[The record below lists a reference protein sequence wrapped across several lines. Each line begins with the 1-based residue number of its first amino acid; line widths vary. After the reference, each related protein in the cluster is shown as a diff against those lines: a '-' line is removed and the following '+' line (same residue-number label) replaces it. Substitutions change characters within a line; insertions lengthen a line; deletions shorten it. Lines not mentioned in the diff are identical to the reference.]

1 MQDSYVGDIGDL
13 AKLGLLRA
21 LSKGERQL
29 GVAWYLYPHEEGPDG
44 QHIGYLGQPNTIWRP
59 LDPDLFD
66 GLQGIIARWRNHEG
80 ERSVMDAAYRGLLP
94 GAIFADELLCHHPR
108 NNCEPNRELWRHEW
122 FERVRGQLQ
131 DCNIVFADP
140 DNGFCENND
149 FHPDGRNGDWKR
161 LPLREALALAERG
174 RTTGTTVFYHHNGRR
189 PGGVC
194 AEIRYW
200 MGQLPG
206 CTHAFRCRRY
216 GNRTFFVLNAD
227 NATVD
232 RLEKFVGRWKAA
244 ERMAGFRP
252 AELSQLIAQG

>member
-21 LSKGERQL
+21 LSKGKRQL
-29 GVAWYLYPHEEGPDG
+29 GVAWYLYPHAEGPDG
-44 QHIGYLGQPNTIWRP
+44 QHIEYLDQPKIWRP
-59 LDPDLFD
+59 VDKDVFD
-66 GLQGIIARWRNHEG
+66 GLQGIITRWRNHEG
-80 ERSVMDAAYRGLLP
+80 ERSVTDAAYLCLLP
-94 GAIFADELLCHHPR
+94 GAVFASELLCHHPR
-108 NNCEPNRELWRHEW
+108 NNCEPNREQWRHEW
-122 FERVRGQLQ
+122 FESVRGQLQ
-131 DCNIVFADP
+131 DCAIVFADP
-140 DNGFCENND
+140 DNGLYDNVSFQY
-149 FHPDGRNGDWKR
+149 DGRSGDWKR
-161 LPLREALALAERG
+161 LPLREALALAEGG
-174 RTTGTTVFYHHNGRR
+174 RTTVFYHHNGRR

-232 RLEKFVGRWKAA
+232 RLEKFVERWKAA
-244 ERMAGFRP
+244 ERMAGLRP
-252 AELSQLIAQG
+252 AQLSQLIAQG